1 MGDNT
6 LQDDTGDHESGP
18 EHSEISH
25 IDPYVEFYLCVKK
38 VRGTPFELPSTVS
51 LLECPNGT
59 KVYLIGTAHFSKE
72 SIEDVKFVMEK
83 TLPDILVVELCDAR
97 RSAAFMTE
105 EQIERSVREN
115 SLATMV
121 KSTGM
126 ANGIAEYLLLRA
138 SSYIMKQVGMAPG
151 GEFRAAVQCVFRQS
165 HFHLLLGDRPIRI
178 TLQRAL
184 DSLSV
189 WMKIKFF
196 FSLLFGFSEITP
208 EDIEAM
214 KKDDLLEQ
222 LLKSLTS
229 EYPDLTRTLLEER
242 DLYLARSIWEVCG
255 LSPEEVDGKEDA
267 EQSTKDKNAEVG
279 EETAEVRQRSK
290 EERKDGEVATGD
302 ELGEE
307 VVQSSVRTRK
317 RINSSLIKE
326 RCCPMWPPMNI
337 LPRVVVAV
345 VGMGHVAGIK
355 RAWSKAPYISK
366 EELCK
371 VQSKSRSWFLLRWTT
386 RVLLVAALGFATYF
400 ITYGAYRLSRYLAL
414 GEISRFEEDP

>member
-1 MGDNT
+1 MGTMSDNVPHDDS
-6 LQDDTGDHESGP
+6 QDYESD
-18 EHSEISH
+18 SENSEMSQF
-25 IDPYVEFYLCVKK
+25 DPYVKFYQSVQDA
-38 VRGTPFELPSTVS
+38 RGSPFELPSTVS

-72 SIEDVKFVMEK
+72 SIEDVKFVISK
-83 TLPDILVVELCDAR
+83 TLPDVLVVELCDAR

-105 EQIERSVREN
+105 EQIERSVKEN
-115 SLATMV
+115 SLATMI
-121 KSTGM
+121 KSMGVT
-126 ANGIAEYLLLRA
+126 NGVAEYLLLRA

-151 GEFRAAVQCVFRQS
+151 GEFRAAVQCVFRQP
-165 HFHLLLGDRPIRI
+165 HFHLLLGDRPIHA
-178 TLQRAL
+178 TLQRTLDAL
-184 DSLSV
+184 SI

-214 KKDDLLEQ
+214 KKEDLLEQ

-255 LSPEEVDGKEDA
+255 LSPLEEEVKEN
-267 EQSTKDKNAEVG
+267 STQLTQDMAEVEEG
-279 EETAEVRQRSK
+279 EKTSEVRQRNK
-290 EERKDGEVATGD
+290 AEKNGEVATGS
-302 ELGEE
+302 E
-307 VVQSSVRTRK
+307 VEREVAQSMHARKYIHSSVMR
-317 RINSSLIKE
+317 E

-355 RAWSKAPYISK
+355 KAWLKAPVK
-366 EELCK
+366 PK
-371 VQSKSRSWFLLRWTT
+371 TRSWFLFRWTT
-386 RVLLVAALGFATYF
+386 RGLLLGSLSFAAYYIA
-400 ITYGAYRLSRYLAL
+400 YGTYRLSRYLAL
-414 GEISRFEEDP
+414 GSS